1 MQKIFIFLRTKMG
14 LNLDGIEKLRWGQV
28 SFIFEERQKKQG
40 NHKMH
45 TLLFRFKNC
54 KSVTNFSETHEFN
67 NNSLKANW
75 ILLISGD
82 YSTIFTESEVNNC
95 FSIIAQM
102 LSNFVANLICCW
114 NHSVTIVLITGIKM
128 SSQISLEF
136 YRRI

>member
-128 SSQISLEF
+128 SSQISL
-136 YRRI
+136 